1 MAKAASGAKWR
12 PRVEDEAL
20 VRGLGRFAADVPVPG
35 QGIGY
40 FVRSR
45 HAFAN
50 LRSIDTVAACA
61 APGVLG
67 VFTAEDLKA
76 AGISNTVL
84 VLPLMGR
91 DGKPMFIP
99 ARPSLAADRVLHVG
113 QPIVLVVAD
122 TLAHAQDAAELVA
135 IDYEEL
141 PPVVDARDAMKPGA
155 PQLWPEAP
163 NNVAVDWIGPD
174 PDGATRHKEVERI
187 FAGAHRIAHV
197 QLVNQR
203 ICAATMEPRGATA
216 SYDPAADR
224 YTLRS
229 STQGVGSLRDAM
241 AKVMGVKPER
251 MRVVADDVGGA
262 FGLKTPPYPEY
273 PALLVAARKLGHA
286 VHWMSSRA
294 ESFESDN
301 HARDAYTEAELA
313 LDKEGRFLAMRV
325 RHLVGMGAFLAAVGP
340 QIGVVSFTRCL
351 PGMYAVPA
359 IALEA
364 RCAFTN
370 TNPTGPYRGAGR
382 PEANY
387 VMERLVE
394 EASRVSGID
403 RVELRRK
410 NLIPKAAMPFKTPV
424 GNTYDS
430 GDFEPILDRALELS
444 DYAGFARRRTDAKRR
459 GRLRGIGLSCFL
471 EHSGAMPVEGAA
483 IAFNADSTLEVR
495 LNVHSTG
502 QGHATV
508 FSRLIAE
515 KLGIDAD
522 QVRHRHGDSDFT
534 IAGYASVGSR
544 SAMTAGHSV
553 VQAVETVIAK
563 GRKIAAVVLDADES
577 KIDYRNGAFE
587 VSGTNRRIPL
597 FDLAEKARE
606 LRKRGAVAE
615 TLDTLVKTE
624 TPMTFPNGCHVAEV
638 EVDPDTGKVAVVG
651 YTAVDDCGNVLDH
664 TIVEGQVQGGVVQG
678 IGQALLEQTV
688 YDRETGQLM
697 TGSFMDYAM
706 PHADEAPDVI
716 GDVHP
721 VPATT
726 NPLGV
731 KGVGEAGTTAALAA
745 TMNAI
750 ADAIPGPAGA
760 KMDMPATPEKVWRA
774 CRESGLRGQASEV
787 R

>member
-1 MAKAASGAKWR
+1 MAKAAYSAKWR

-20 VRGLGRFAADVPVPG
+20 VRGLGRFAADAPLPG

-45 HAFAN
+45 HACARI
-50 LRSIDTVAACA
+50 RSIDMESARKAA
-61 APGVLG
+61 GVLG

-76 AGISNTVL
+76 AGVGTTVL
-84 VLPLMGR
+84 VLPLTGR

-113 QPIVLVVAD
+113 QPVVLIVAD
-122 TLAHAQDAAELVA
+122 SLAHAQDAGELVS

-141 PPVVDARDAMKPGA
+141 PAVVDVRDAAKPGA
-155 PQLWPEAP
+155 PQLWSEAP
-163 NNVAVDWIGPD
+163 DNIAVDWVGPD
-174 PDGATRHKEVERI
+174 PDGPAQHRVVEQI
-187 FAGAHRIAHV
+187 FASAHRVARV
-197 QLVNQR
+197 ELVNQR
-203 ICAATMEPRGATA
+203 ICGVTMEPRGATA
-216 SYDPAADR
+216 SYDPTDDR

-229 STQGVGSLRDAM
+229 STQGVGALRDAM
-241 AKVMGVKPER
+241 AKIMGVKPER
-251 MRVVADDVGGA
+251 MRVMAGDVGGA

-273 PALLVAARKLGHA
+273 PALLVAAKKLGHP

-301 HARDAYTEAELA
+301 HARDTYTEAELA

-325 RHLVGMGAFLAAVGP
+325 RHWVGMGAFLAAVGP
-340 QIGVVSFTRCL
+340 QIGVISFTRCL
-351 PGMYAVPA
+351 PGMYAIPA
-359 IALEA
+359 IALET
-364 RCAFTN
+364 RCVFTN
-370 TNPTGPYRGAGR
+370 TLPTGPYRGAGR

-403 RVELRRK
+403 RVDLRRK

-444 DYAGFARRRTDAKRR
+444 DYAGFAGRRADAKRR
-459 GRLRGIGLSCFL
+459 GRLRGIGVSCFL

-483 IAFNADSTLEVR
+483 IVFGTDGKLEFR

-515 KLGIDAD
+515 KLGIEAD
-522 QVRHRHGDSDFT
+522 QVRHRHGDSDFA
-534 IAGYASVGSR
+534 IPGYASVGSR
-544 SAMTAGHSV
+544 SAMTAGHSLA
-553 VQAVETVIAK
+553 QAADTIIAK
-563 GRKIAAVVLDADES
+563 GKKIAAILLEADES
-577 KIDYRNGAFE
+577 KIDHRNGAFE
-587 VSGTNRRIPL
+587 VSGTNRRMPL
-597 FDLAEKARE
+597 FELAEKARD
-606 LRKRGAVAE
+606 LLARGKIAE
-615 TLDTLVKTE
+615 GLDTSVKTE
-624 TPMTFPNGCHVAEV
+624 TPQTFPNGCHIAEI
-638 EVDPDTGKVAVVG
+638 EIDPDTGKVAVVA
-651 YTAVDDCGNVLDH
+651 YIAVDDCGNVLDH

-678 IGQALLEQTV
+678 LGQALLEQTV
-688 YDRETGQLM
+688 YDRDTGQLI

-731 KGVGEAGTTAALAA
+731 KGVGEAGTTASLAA
-745 TMNAI
+745 IMNAI

-774 CRESGLRGQASEV
+774 CREAAPKKT
-787 R
+787 

>member
-1 MAKAASGAKWR
+1 MAKAASSAKWR

-20 VRGLGRFAADVPVPG
+20 VRGLGRFAADTPLPE

-45 HAFAN
+45 HAFARI
-50 LRSIDTVAACA
+50 RSIDVESARKAA
-61 APGVLG
+61 GVLG
-67 VFTAEDLKA
+67 IFTAEDLKA
-76 AGISNTVL
+76 AGVGTTVL
-84 VLPLMGR
+84 VLPLTGR
-91 DGKPMFIP
+91 DGKPMFVP

-113 QPIVLVVAD
+113 QPIVLIVANS
-122 TLAHAQDAAELVA
+122 LAHAQDAGELVS
-135 IDYEEL
+135 IDYEDL
-141 PPVVDARDAMKPGA
+141 PAVVDVRDAAKAGA

-163 NNVAVDWIGPD
+163 GNIAVDWIGPD
-174 PDGATRHKEVERI
+174 PDGPAQHKIVEQI
-187 FAGAHRIAHV
+187 FSRAHRVARV
-197 QLVNQR
+197 DLVNQR
-203 ICAATMEPRGATA
+203 ICAVTMEPRGATA
-216 SYDPAADR
+216 SYDPTDGR

-229 STQGVGSLRDAM
+229 STQGVGALRDAM
-241 AKVMGVKPER
+241 ARIMDVKPER

-262 FGLKTPPYPEY
+262 FGLKTAPYPEY
-273 PALLVAARKLGHA
+273 PALLVAAKKLGRP

-325 RHLVGMGAFLAAVGP
+325 RHWVGMGAFLAAVGP
-340 QIGVVSFTRCL
+340 QIGIISFTRCL
-351 PGMYAVPA
+351 PGMYAIPA
-359 IALEA
+359 IALET
-364 RCAFTN
+364 RCVFTN
-370 TNPTGPYRGAGR
+370 TLPTGPYRGAGR

-403 RVELRRK
+403 RVDLRRK

-444 DYAGFARRRTDAKRR
+444 SYAGFVGRRADAKRR
-459 GRLRGIGLSCFL
+459 GRLRGIGVSCFL

-483 IAFNADSTLEVR
+483 LVFGTDGKLEFR

-508 FSRLIAE
+508 FARLIAE

-522 QVRHRHGDSDFT
+522 QVCHRHGDSDFA
-534 IAGYASVGSR
+534 IPGYASVGSR
-544 SAMTAGHSV
+544 SAMTAGHSLA
-553 VQAVETVIAK
+553 QAADTVIAK
-563 GRKIAAVVLDADES
+563 GKKIAAIVLEADES
-577 KIDYRNGAFE
+577 KIVHRNGAFE
-587 VSGTNRRIPL
+587 VSGTNQRMPL
-597 FDLAEKARE
+597 FELAEKARDLLAWGE
-606 LRKRGAVAE
+606 IAE
-615 TLDTLVKTE
+615 GLDTWVKTE
-624 TPMTFPNGCHVAEV
+624 TPQTFPNGCHIAEI
-638 EVDPDTGKVAVVG
+638 EIDPDTGKVAVIS
-651 YTAVDDCGNVLDH
+651 YIAVDDCGNVLDH

-678 IGQALLEQTV
+678 LGQALLEQTV
-688 YDRETGQLM
+688 YDRDTGQLI

-706 PHADEAPDVI
+706 PHADEVPDVI
-716 GDVHP
+716 GEVHP

-731 KGVGEAGTTAALAA
+731 KGVGEAGTTASLAA
-745 TMNAI
+745 IMNAI

-774 CRESGLRGQASEV
+774 CREAASKKT
-787 R
+787 

>member
-12 PRVEDEAL
+12 PRVEDDAL
-20 VRGLGRFAADVPVPG
+20 VRGLGRFAADAPLPG

-40 FVRSR
+40 FVRSP

-50 LRSIDTVAACA
+50 IRSIDVTAARA
-61 APGVLG
+61 ATGVLG
-67 VFTAEDLKA
+67 VFTSDDVKA
-76 AGISNTVL
+76 AGIDNTVL
-84 VLPLMGR
+84 VLPLTGR

-99 ARPSLAADRVLHVG
+99 ARPALAAGRVLHVG
-113 QPIVLVVAD
+113 QPIVLIVAD
-122 TLAHAQDAAELVA
+122 TLVHAQDAGELVA

-141 PPVVDARDAMKPGA
+141 PAVVDVRDAAKSGA
-155 PQLWPEAP
+155 PQLWAEAP
-163 NNVAVDWIGPD
+163 DNIAVDWIGPD
-174 PDGATRHKEVERI
+174 PDGPVRHKAVERI
-187 FAGAHRIAHV
+187 FAGAHRVARV
-197 QLVNQR
+197 ELVNQR
-203 ICAATMEPRGATA
+203 ICAVTMEPRGATA
-216 SYDPAADR
+216 SYDPVADR

-229 STQGVGSLRDAM
+229 STQGAGALRDAM
-241 AKVMGVKPER
+241 ARIMGVKPEQ
-251 MRVVADDVGGA
+251 MRVTADDVGGA

-273 PALLVAARKLGHA
+273 PALLVAARKLGRP

-313 LDKEGRFLAMRV
+313 LDREGRFLAMRV
-325 RHLVGMGAFLAAVGP
+325 RHWVGMGAFLAAVGP
-340 QIGVVSFTRCL
+340 QIGVISFTRCL
-351 PGMYAVPA
+351 PGMYAIPE
-359 IALEA
+359 IALET
-364 RCAFTN
+364 RCVFTN
-370 TNPTGPYRGAGR
+370 TLPTGPYRGAGR

-394 EASRVSGID
+394 EASRVTGID

-410 NLIPKAAMPFKTPV
+410 NLIPKSAMPFRTVV

-444 DYAGFARRRTDAKRR
+444 NYAGFPKRRSDAERR

-483 IAFNADSTLEVR
+483 IAFGGDGMLEFR

-508 FSRLIAE
+508 FARLIAD
-515 KLGIDAD
+515 KFGIDAD
-522 QVRHRHGDSDFT
+522 QIRHRHGDSDFA
-534 IAGYASVGSR
+534 IPGYASVGSR
-544 SAMTAGHSV
+544 SAMTAGHSI
-553 VQAVETVIAK
+553 VQAAETVIAK
-563 GRKIAAVVLDADES
+563 GRKIAAVVLEADES

-587 VSGTNRRIPL
+587 VSGTNRRMPL
-597 FDLAEKARE
+597 FDLAEKARQ
-606 LRKRGAVAE
+606 LHARGVIAE
-615 TLDTLVKTE
+615 TLDTSVKTE
-624 TPMTFPNGCHVAEV
+624 TPQTFPNGCHVAEV
-638 EVDPDTGKVAVVG
+638 EVDPDTGKVSVVA
-651 YTAVDDCGNVLDH
+651 YTAVDDCGNVLDDV
-664 TIVEGQVQGGVVQG
+664 IVEGQVQGGVVQG
-678 IGQALLEQTV
+678 LGQALLEQTV
-688 YDRETGQLM
+688 YDRETGQLI

-731 KGVGEAGTTAALAA
+731 KGVGEAGTTASLAA
-745 TMNAI
+745 IMNAI

-774 CRESGLRGQASEV
+774 CRESGRKMP
-787 R
+787 